1 MFTKGH
7 IISEARG
14 VKFSGNLSA
23 IEHLHLFF
31 HEKIDKHY
39 QAVPSKVTAMIRENS
54 GISNVIKQILI
65 SGVNINKHFIWACV
79 CAKVIQM
86 FGIPDLP
93 QL

>member
-39 QAVPSKVTAMIRENS
+39 QAMIRENS

-65 SGVNINKHFIWACV
+65 SGVSINKHFIWACV